1 METEDPN
8 RLLRPSQFQFQLLH
22 SHSQTQSHMSY
33 RYSPLPPSQ
42 CLRPQLF
49 PALAPSHGSDRR
61 RLSGDASASLATVDA
76 RSALAKLSLRPK
88 QEIDNDAQI
97 GGQEAAAGPSKVMKG
112 ILPLPQSCS
121 SAKHNGKL
129 KVPKH
134 TKVGTQRST
143 ADFCNGLGPAQA
155 IGCRF
160 DNSLGLLTKKFI
172 KLIYEAKD
180 RTLDLNRT
188 AEVLEVQKR
197 RIYDI
202 TNVLEGINLVEK
214 TSKNHIRWKG
224 YDGPTPCELD
234 DHVSR
239 LKDEVESL
247 FEEECRLDD
256 AIREKQELL
265 RALEQDEKY
274 KKYLFLTE
282 EDISSLHC
290 FQNQTLIAIKAPQAS
305 YIEVADPD
313 EDISFQQRQF
323 RMIVKSTIGPIDV
336 YLLSKYQCQLESI
349 VLKKEKLA
357 GSSSCNRSDYCNA
370 EDGGMSSCHQGEKN
384 TCETLSLPSSEA
396 SSGIQKIIPSHFDAS
411 FSSMPMMIIGLDQ
424 NLMLALQIY
433 GRIRPGPKSKTSF
446 KTVLRRVAQRWAMN
460 IDRSVNGI
468 R

>member
-49 PALAPSHGSDRR
+49 PALAPSRGSDRR

-88 QEIDNDAQI
+88 QEIDNDTQI

-121 SAKHNGKL
+121 GAKHNGKL

-247 FEEECRLDD
+247 YEEECRLDD
-256 AIREKQELL
+256 AITEKQELL

-305 YIEVADPD
+305 YIEVVDPD

-349 VLKKEKLA
+349 TLKKAKLA

-384 TCETLSLPSSEA
+384 TCETLSVPSSEA
-396 SSGIQKIIPSHFDAS
+396 SSGIQKIIPSHFDANDDYWFRS
-411 FSSMPMMIIGLDQ
+411 EPDVSLTD
-424 NLMLALQIY
+424 L
-433 GRIRPGPKSKTSF
+433 
-446 KTVLRRVAQRWAMN
+446 WAN
-460 IDRSVNGI
+460 
-468 R
+468 

>member
-49 PALAPSHGSDRR
+49 PALAPSRGSDRR

-88 QEIDNDAQI
+88 QEIDNDTQI

-121 SAKHNGKL
+121 GAKHNGKL

-247 FEEECRLDD
+247 YEEECRLDD
-256 AIREKQELL
+256 AITEKQELL

-282 EDISSLHC
+282 EDISLSV
-290 FQNQTLIAIKAPQAS
+290 FF
-305 YIEVADPD
+305 Y
-313 EDISFQQRQF
+313 F
-323 RMIVKSTIGPIDV
+323 
-336 YLLSKYQCQLESI
+336 LSK
-349 VLKKEKLA
+349 
-357 GSSSCNRSDYCNA
+357 
-370 EDGGMSSCHQGEKN
+370 
-384 TCETLSLPSSEA
+384 TL
-396 SSGIQKIIPSHFDAS
+396 
-411 FSSMPMMIIGLDQ
+411 
-424 NLMLALQIY
+424 LMLLHFFIFTIHTPLNFCPSDQIN
-433 GRIRPGPKSKTSF
+433 KK
-446 KTVLRRVAQRWAMN
+446 
-460 IDRSVNGI
+460 
-468 R
+468 